1 MVVRVPEPLLK
12 CPLRKRYCHKV
23 VRRASFLHLSV
34 NTGLYSVTMQTVI
47 FKRFNCVGVRL
58 SLASPLSPF
67 LSEHWHGYKTKQFV

>member
-34 NTGLYSVTMQTVI
+34 NTGLYSV
-47 FKRFNCVGVRL
+47 FKRFNCVGVSP

-67 LSEHWHGYKTKQFV
+67 LSEHWHGYKTKRFV